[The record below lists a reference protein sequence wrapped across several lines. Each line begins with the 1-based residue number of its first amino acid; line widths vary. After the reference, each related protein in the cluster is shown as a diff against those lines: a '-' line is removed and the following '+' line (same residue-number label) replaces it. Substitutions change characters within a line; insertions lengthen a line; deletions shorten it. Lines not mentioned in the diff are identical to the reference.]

1 MAPSYRVKI
10 TSYEELEDKEGHIFT
25 VYNVLVE
32 ETSTKKFWQI
42 RKRYKYSINILIV
55 DDACNRHFSYL
66 FNSLKDQYAQVERF
80 RFPNKSMFNTFSQ
93 FTKERR
99 RAGFEEFMNMV
110 VQISPMPVEVEEFLE
125 LDDHMWPAA
134 PTEATLSIAP
144 TSTTSTI
151 YSHAFLHGNYV

>member
-42 RKRYKYSINILIV
+42 RKRYKYSIRSILIV
-55 DDACNRHFSYL
+55 DDTCIRHFSYL
-66 FNSLKDQYAQVERF
+66 FNSLKDQYEQVERF

-99 RAGFEEFMNMV
+99 RAGFEDFMNMV

-125 LDDHMWPAA
+125 LDDHMWPAT
-134 PTEATLSIAP
+134 PTEAATNI
-144 TSTTSTI
+144 TSASTAGI
-151 YSHAFLHGNYV
+151 FY